1 MSITF
6 RLRRKKVG
14 NLKLHRADA
23 PTLSGW
29 ARPLIPLGRI

>member
-6 RLRRKKVG
+6 GLRRKKVG

-23 PTLSGW
+23 PTPVGVAHL
-29 ARPLIPLGRI
+29 LIPLSRI